1 MERQDYKITFVI
13 SRKIIHIFTYVSSIF
28 RYSISIDRQKIESY
42 IFNNPITKESKF
54 SQRNETKLVIPWQV
68 SKKIHS
74 GVIKFHRSI
83 NSTCASSTRTD
94 RNRNRVWARRRWM
107 DGWMGERVKRGRP
120 NNAENAERENT
131 RDLQSLHG
139 GASLER
145 SARHVAGRPAG
156 YDDTKL
162 GRKQLAIKI
171 EGSAIDRSGM
181 IRGCPTGQS
190 TPGL

>member
-1 MERQDYKITFVI
+1 
-13 SRKIIHIFTYVSSIF
+13 
-28 RYSISIDRQKIESY
+28 
-42 IFNNPITKESKF
+42 
-54 SQRNETKLVIPWQV
+54 
-68 SKKIHS
+68 
-74 GVIKFHRSI
+74 
-83 NSTCASSTRTD
+83 
-94 RNRNRVWARRRWM
+94 M
-107 DGWMGERVKRGRP
+107 DGWMSERVKRGRP